1 MTLKTLISLFSL
13 TALLVQRG
21 PCALS
26 SQAADALSP
35 EIRRLQTK
43 WEAIKFG
50 VPEGDDQTR
59 QMNALGEDADA
70 VAAHFPGMP
79 EALIWDGII
88 TSERASM
95 ASSFYALGFAK
106 RARDILEQAY
116 NLDPARLDAGA
127 TTSLGVLYYR
137 VPGFPIGFGDK
148 AKARQLLEQ
157 AVKLAPNGLDA
168 WYFYGDF
175 PLPRKANIQKPS
187 KPFNTRSKYR
197 QHPDRPA
204 LGQEPAPHDR
214 RALGQNPGEKVRPP
228 RRERAI
234 ADAKPRW
241 CMIDRLWHAPLGCSK
256 IAETQAAP
264 LDRSSDG

>member
-1 MTLKTLISLFSL
+1 MTLISRISIFSL
-13 TALLVQRG
+13 IALLVAS
-21 PCALS
+21 PFTVS
-26 SQAADALSP
+26 SQAADTLSP
-35 EIRRLQTK
+35 EVRRLQTK

-50 VPEGDDQTR
+50 IPEGDDQTN

-70 VAAHFPGMP
+70 VAARFPDMP

-95 ASSFYALGFAK
+95 ASTFYALGFAK

-175 PLPRKANIQKPS
+175 LYTQNERPKAAEVLQHALKLP
-187 KPFNTRSKYR
+187 
-197 QHPDRPA
+197 QHPDRP
-204 LGQEPAPHDR
+204 LWDKNR
-214 RALGQNPGEKVRPP
+214 RLVIE
-228 RRERAI
+228 ELL
-234 ADAKPRW
+234 AK
-241 CMIDRLWHAPLGCSK
+241 IEAK
-256 IAETQAAP
+256 K
-264 LDRSSDG
+264 

>member
-1 MTLKTLISLFSL
+1 MTLKSRTPFFLLIALFVL
-13 TALLVQRG
+13 GGGAL
-21 PCALS
+21 P

-35 EIRRLQTK
+35 EVRRLQTK
-43 WEAIKFG
+43 WEAIKFD
-50 VPEGDDQTR
+50 VPEGDEQTK
-59 QMNALGEDADA
+59 QMNALGEEADA
-70 VAAHFPGMP
+70 VAHLSSVP

-95 ASSFYALGFAK
+95 ASTFSALGLAT

-116 NLDPARLDAGA
+116 KIDPARMDAGA

-175 PLPRKANIQKPS
+175 LYTQNEYSKAADVFQHALKIPV
-187 KPFNTRSKYR
+187 
-197 QHPDRPA
+197 HPDRP
-204 LGQEPAPHDR
+204 LWDKNR
-214 RALGQNPGEKVRPP
+214 RLVIKELLAKIEEK
-228 RRERAI
+228 
-234 ADAKPRW
+234 K
-241 CMIDRLWHAPLGCSK
+241 
-256 IAETQAAP
+256 
-264 LDRSSDG
+264 

>member
-1 MTLKTLISLFSL
+1 MTSKSRISLFSFIV
-13 TALLVQRG
+13 LLMG
-21 PCALS
+21 SLCTPS
-26 SQAADALSP
+26 SQAADSLSP
-35 EIRRLQTK
+35 EVRHLQTK

-50 VPEGDDQTR
+50 VPEGDDQTK

-70 VAAHFPGMP
+70 VAARLPGMP

-95 ASSFYALGFAK
+95 ASTFYALGFAK

-116 NLDPARLDAGA
+116 SLDPARLDAGA

-148 AKARQLLEQ
+148 ARARQLLEQ

-175 PLPRKANIQKPS
+175 LYTQNELPKADEVLRHALKIP
-187 KPFNTRSKYR
+187 
-197 QHPDRPA
+197 QHPDRP
-204 LGQEPAPHDR
+204 LWDKNR
-214 RALGQNPGEKVRPP
+214 RLVIE
-228 RRERAI
+228 ELL
-234 ADAKPRW
+234 AKIEAKR
-241 CMIDRLWHAPLGCSK
+241 
-256 IAETQAAP
+256 
-264 LDRSSDG
+264 

>member
-1 MTLKTLISLFSL
+1 MTSKSRISLFSFI
-13 TALLVQRG
+13 ALLMG
-21 PCALS
+21 SLCTPS
-26 SQAADALSP
+26 SQAADSLSP
-35 EIRRLQTK
+35 EVRRLQTK

-50 VPEGDDQTR
+50 VPEGDDQTK

-70 VAAHFPGMP
+70 VAARLPGMP

-95 ASSFYALGFAK
+95 ASTFYALGFAK

-116 NLDPARLDAGA
+116 SLDPARLDAGA

-148 AKARQLLEQ
+148 ARARQLLEQ

-175 PLPRKANIQKPS
+175 LYTQNELPKADEVLRHALKIP
-187 KPFNTRSKYR
+187 
-197 QHPDRPA
+197 QHPDRP
-204 LGQEPAPHDR
+204 LWDKNR
-214 RALGQNPGEKVRPP
+214 RLVIE
-228 RRERAI
+228 ELL
-234 ADAKPRW
+234 AKIEAKR
-241 CMIDRLWHAPLGCSK
+241 
-256 IAETQAAP
+256 
-264 LDRSSDG
+264 

>member
-1 MTLKTLISLFSL
+1 MTSKSRISLFSFIVL
-13 TALLVQRG
+13 FMGSLFT
-21 PCALS
+21 PS
-26 SQAADALSP
+26 SQAADSLSP
-35 EIRRLQTK
+35 EVRRLQTK

-50 VPEGDDQTR
+50 VPEGDDQTK

-70 VAAHFPGMP
+70 VAARPPGMP

-95 ASSFYALGFAK
+95 ASTFYALGFAK

-116 NLDPARLDAGA
+116 SLDPARLDAGA

-148 AKARQLLEQ
+148 ARARQLLEQ

-175 PLPRKANIQKPS
+175 LYTQNELPKADEVLRHALKIP
-187 KPFNTRSKYR
+187 
-197 QHPDRPA
+197 QHPDRP
-204 LGQEPAPHDR
+204 LWDKNR
-214 RALGQNPGEKVRPP
+214 RLVIE
-228 RRERAI
+228 ELL
-234 ADAKPRW
+234 AKIEAKR
-241 CMIDRLWHAPLGCSK
+241 
-256 IAETQAAP
+256 
-264 LDRSSDG
+264 

>member
-1 MTLKTLISLFSL
+1 MSVKSRLSIFSL
-13 TALLVQRG
+13 IALLVAI
-21 PCALS
+21 PCTRPS
-26 SQAADALSP
+26 RAADALSP
-35 EIRRLQTK
+35 EVRRLQTK

-50 VPEGDDQTR
+50 VPEGGDQTN

-95 ASSFYALGFAK
+95 ASTFSALGLAK
-106 RARDILEQAY
+106 RARDTLEQAY
-116 NLDPARLDAGA
+116 NLDPAKLDAGA

-175 PLPRKANIQKPS
+175 LYTQNEYPKAIDVFQHALKIPV
-187 KPFNTRSKYR
+187 
-197 QHPDRPA
+197 HPDRP
-204 LGQEPAPHDR
+204 LWDKNR
-214 RALGQNPGEKVRPP
+214 RLVIE
-228 RRERAI
+228 ELL
-234 ADAKPRW
+234 AK
-241 CMIDRLWHAPLGCSK
+241 IEAGK
-256 IAETQAAP
+256 
-264 LDRSSDG
+264 

>member
-1 MTLKTLISLFSL
+1 MTLRTRISLFSL
-13 TALLVQRG
+13 TVLLAAG

-26 SQAADALSP
+26 SHAADALSP
-35 EIRRLQTK
+35 EVRRLQTK

-50 VPEGDDQTR
+50 VPEGDDQTK
-59 QMNALGEDADA
+59 QMNALGDDADA

-106 RARDILEQAY
+106 RAREILEQAY
-116 NLDPARLDAGA
+116 NLDAARLDAGA

-175 PLPRKANIQKPS
+175 LYTQNEYPRAVEVFQHALKIP
-187 KPFNTRSKYR
+187 T
-197 QHPDRPA
+197 HPDRP
-204 LGQEPAPHDR
+204 LWDKNR
-214 RALGQNPGEKVRPP
+214 RLVIEELLAKIGEKR
-228 RRERAI
+228 
-234 ADAKPRW
+234 
-241 CMIDRLWHAPLGCSK
+241 
-256 IAETQAAP
+256 
-264 LDRSSDG
+264 